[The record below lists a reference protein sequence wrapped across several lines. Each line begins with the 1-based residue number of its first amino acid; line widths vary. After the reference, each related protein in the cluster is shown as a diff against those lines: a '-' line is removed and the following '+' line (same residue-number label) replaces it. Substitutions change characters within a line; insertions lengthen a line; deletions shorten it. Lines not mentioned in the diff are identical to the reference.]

1 MLNLFQ
7 VKGNSMH
14 PALSAGDLVVTRRS
28 KAPVVGDIIVVNDE
42 KVGRIVKRVRSSNN
56 GLVTLGGDNPRLS
69 SSSCDYAH
77 AISSVIGTVVF
88 RFHLP
93 FF

>member
-7 VKGNSMH
+7 VKGSSMH

-42 KVGRIVKRVRSSNN
+42 EVGCIIKRVRSSDN
-56 GLVTLGGDNPRLS
+56 GLVMLSGDNTRLA

-77 AISSVIGTVVF
+77 PTSSVVGTVVF

>member
-1 MLNLFQ
+1 
-7 VKGNSMH
+7 MH

-42 KVGRIVKRVRSSNN
+42 KVGRIIKRVRSSDN
-56 GLVTLGGDNPRLS
+56 GLVMLSGDNPRLS

-77 AISSVIGTVVF
+77 PTSSVVGTVVF

>member
-7 VKGNSMH
+7 VKGSSMH

-28 KAPVVGDIIVVNDE
+28 KAPVVGDVIVVNDE

-69 SSSCDYAH
+69 SSACDYAH
-77 AISSVIGTVVF
+77 PVASVIGTVVF
-88 RFHLP
+88 RFRLP
-93 FF
+93 FL